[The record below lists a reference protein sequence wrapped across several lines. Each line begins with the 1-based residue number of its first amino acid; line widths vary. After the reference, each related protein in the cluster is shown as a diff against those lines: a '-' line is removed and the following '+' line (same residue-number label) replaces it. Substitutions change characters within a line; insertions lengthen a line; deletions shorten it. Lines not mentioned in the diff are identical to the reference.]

1 MDSTRIDFDAE
12 NANNTGF
19 TLSDEDMEKMS
30 DNGCLDPDYDP
41 EK

>member
-1 MDSTRIDFDAE
+1 MDSRKTDYDAE
-12 NANNTGF
+12 NANPKGF
-19 TLSDEDMEKMS
+19 TLSDEDLASMS